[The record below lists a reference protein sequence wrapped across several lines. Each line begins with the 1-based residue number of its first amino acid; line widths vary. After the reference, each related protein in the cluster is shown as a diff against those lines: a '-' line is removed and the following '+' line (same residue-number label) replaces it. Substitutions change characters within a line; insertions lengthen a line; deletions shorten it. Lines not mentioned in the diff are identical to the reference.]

1 MATVT
6 THFAIPGP
14 VPFVD
19 VELSRDNEQFIDL
32 HRIRLIAEGSAHAAS
47 ALACVDTFLTTV
59 STAAMSS
66 DPHLEEEARALL
78 QQFSEPRETRL
89 GLARKGFNGH
99 GGADDIGARIWRSL
113 TTDLPAL
120 LHVGVLKYLEELPL
134 FIEGI
139 DRDLTS
145 DITTRIIFGPLADFT
160 AEMLARYPQFSAGG
174 HSTVTIDRQ
183 VWDPTACTWATRRV
197 TLPVADGDPV
207 LLIPRRW
214 VSKHLLVSSGRF
226 HGTTLLSYVQEE
238 QASISPDGEVVIPS
252 KESLR
257 RRAELRRGRRTNI
270 EVTLRAHEAGADLL
284 RLFRH
289 FVADRLS
296 GSVDFAA

>member
-1 MATVT
+1 MAAVT
-6 THFAIPGP
+6 THFAIPDP

-32 HRIRLIAEGSAHAAS
+32 HRIRLVSENSVHLDS
-47 ALACVDTFLTTV
+47 ALACVDTFLTTI
-59 STAAMSS
+59 STAAMSGV
-66 DPHLEEEARALL
+66 PRLEDQARELL

-99 GGADDIGARIWRSL
+99 GGADDIGARIWRSF
-113 TTDLPAL
+113 TTDLYAL
-120 LHVGVLKYLEELPL
+120 LQVGVLKYLEELPL

-145 DITTRIIFGPLADFT
+145 DITTRIVFGPLADFT
-160 AEMLARYPQFSAGG
+160 AEMLATYPQFSAGG

-183 VWDPTACTWATRRV
+183 VWDATACMWTTRRM
-197 TLPVADGDPV
+197 TLPAADGKPI
-207 LLIPRRW
+207 LLVPRSW
-214 VSKHLLVSSGRF
+214 VSKRLLMSSRRF

-238 QASISPDGEVVIPS
+238 QASISPSGKVVHPS
-252 KESLR
+252 KVSLR
-257 RRAELRRGRRTNI
+257 RRPDLRRGRRTNI

-284 RLFRH
+284 RLFH
-289 FVADRLS
+289 LFVEEQLGAS
-296 GSVDFAA
+296 GDLAA

>member
-1 MATVT
+1 MAAVT

-19 VELSRDNEQFIDL
+19 VELSRDNERFIDL
-32 HRIRLIAEGSAHAAS
+32 RRIRSIEDSAHVSS
-47 ALACVDTFLTTV
+47 ALTCVDTFLTTV
-59 STAAMSS
+59 STAAMSG
-66 DPHLEEEARALL
+66 DPRLEEEARELL
-78 QQFSEPRETRL
+78 QRFSEPRETRL

-99 GGADDIGARIWRSL
+99 GGADDVGARIWRSL
-113 TTDLPAL
+113 TTDLRAL

-174 HSTVTIDRQ
+174 HSTTKIDCQ
-183 VWDPTACTWATRRV
+183 VWDATACTWATRRV
-197 TLPVADGDPV
+197 TLPVADGNPV
-207 LLIPRRW
+207 LLVPLSW
-214 VSKHLLVSSGRF
+214 VSKRLLMSSHRF

-238 QASISPDGEVVIPS
+238 QAAIAPSGKVVHPS
-252 KESLR
+252 KKSLR
-257 RRAELRRGRRTNI
+257 RRPEFRRGRRTNI

-284 RLFRH
+284 RLFH
-289 FVADRLS
+289 LFVENQLGDS
-296 GSVDFAA
+296 GDLAA

>member
-1 MATVT
+1 MAAVT
-6 THFAIPGP
+6 IHFAIPDS

-32 HRIRLIAEGSAHAAS
+32 HRIRLVSENSVHLDS
-47 ALACVDTFLTTV
+47 ALACVDTFLTTI
-59 STAAMSS
+59 STAAMSGV
-66 DPHLEEEARALL
+66 PRLEDQARELL

-99 GGADDIGARIWRSL
+99 GGADDIGARIWRSF
-113 TTDLPAL
+113 TTDLHAL
-120 LHVGVLKYLEELPL
+120 LQVGVLKYLEELPL

-145 DITTRIIFGPLADFT
+145 DITTRIVFGPLADFT
-160 AEMLARYPQFSAGG
+160 AEMLATYPQFSAGG

-183 VWDPTACTWATRRV
+183 VWDATACMWTTRRM
-197 TLPVADGDPV
+197 TLPAADGKPI
-207 LLIPRRW
+207 LLVPRSW
-214 VSKHLLVSSGRF
+214 VSKRLLMSSRRF

-238 QASISPDGEVVIPS
+238 QASISPSGKVVHPS
-252 KESLR
+252 KVSLR
-257 RRAELRRGRRTNI
+257 RRPDLRRGRRTNI

-284 RLFRH
+284 RLFH
-289 FVADRLS
+289 LFVEEQLGAS
-296 GSVDFAA
+296 GDLAA

>member
-32 HRIRLIAEGSAHAAS
+32 HRIRLLSDVSTHGVS

-59 STAAMSS
+59 STAAMSGN
-66 DPHLEEEARALL
+66 PRLEEEARVLL

-89 GLARKGFNGH
+89 GLASTGFNGH
-99 GGADDIGARIWRSL
+99 GGAEDIGARIWRSL
-113 TTDLPAL
+113 TSDLQAL

-160 AEMLARYPQFSAGG
+160 AEMLAKYPQFSAGG
-174 HSTVTIDRQ
+174 HSTVAIDRQ
-183 VWDPTACTWATRRV
+183 VWDSTACTWTTRHLV
-197 TLPVADGDPV
+197 LPAADGKPIILV
-207 LLIPRRW
+207 PKGW
-214 VSKHLLVSSGRF
+214 VSKHLLMSSRRF
-226 HGTTLLSYVQEE
+226 HGTSLLTYVQEE
-238 QASISPDGEVVIPS
+238 QASISPSGKVVHPS
-252 KESLR
+252 KVSLR
-257 RRAELRRGRRTNI
+257 RRPELRRGRRTNI
-270 EVTLRAHEAGADLL
+270 EVTLRAHEAGDDLL
-284 RLFRH
+284 RLFH
-289 FVADRLS
+289 LFVEDQL
-296 GSVDFAA
+296 GDDGDLAA

>member
-14 VPFVD
+14 VPFVN
-19 VELSRDNEQFIDL
+19 VELSCDNEQFIDL
-32 HRIRLIAEGSAHAAS
+32 HRIRLASEGSAFVAS
-47 ALACVDTFLTTV
+47 ALTCVDTFLTTV
-59 STAAMSS
+59 STAAMSG
-66 DPHLEEEARALL
+66 DPRLEEEARGLL

-113 TTDLPAL
+113 TTDLQAL
-120 LHVGVLKYLEELPL
+120 LSVGVLKYLEDLPL
-134 FIEGI
+134 FIRGI

-160 AEMLARYPQFSAGG
+160 AEMLAKYPQFSAGG

-183 VWDPTACTWATRRV
+183 VWDATACVWTTRRM
-197 TLPVADGDPV
+197 TLPAADGKPI
-207 LLIPRRW
+207 LLVPRSW
-214 VSKHLLVSSGRF
+214 ASKHLLMSSRRF
-226 HGTTLLSYVQEE
+226 HGTTLLSYVQDE
-238 QASISPDGEVVIPS
+238 QASISPSGKVVHPN

-257 RRAELRRGRRTNI
+257 RRADLRRGRRTNI

-284 RLFRH
+284 RLFH
-289 FVADRLS
+289 LFVEEQLGDS
-296 GSVDFAA
+296 GDLAA

>member
-32 HRIRLIAEGSAHAAS
+32 HRIRLVSEGSAHVAS

-59 STAAMSS
+59 STAAMSG
-66 DPHLEEEARALL
+66 DPRLEEEARALL

-99 GGADDIGARIWRSL
+99 GGADDIGARIWSSL
-113 TTDLPAL
+113 TTDLQAL
-120 LHVGVLKYLEELPL
+120 LNVGVLKYLEELPL

-145 DITTRIIFGPLADFT
+145 DITTRIIFGSLADFT

-174 HSTVTIDRQ
+174 HSTVTVDRQ
-183 VWDPTACTWATRRV
+183 VWDATACVWTTRRM
-197 TLPVADGDPV
+197 TLPAADGKPV
-207 LLIPRRW
+207 LLVPRAW
-214 VSKHLLVSSGRF
+214 VSKRLLMSSRRF
-226 HGTTLLSYVQEE
+226 HGTTLLSFVQEE
-238 QASISPDGEVVIPS
+238 QASISPSGKVVHPT
-252 KESLR
+252 KVTLR
-257 RRAELRRGRRTNI
+257 RRPDLRRGRRTNI

-284 RLFRH
+284 RLFH
-289 FVADRLS
+289 LFVEGQLGDRGDL
-296 GSVDFAA
+296 AA

>member
-32 HRIRLIAEGSAHAAS
+32 HRIRLASGSSAHLDS

-59 STAAMSS
+59 STAAMSGV
-66 DPHLEEEARALL
+66 PRLEEEARELL

-99 GGADDIGARIWRSL
+99 GGADDIGARVWRSL
-113 TTDLPAL
+113 TTDLKAL

-160 AEMLARYPQFSAGG
+160 AEMLVRYPQFSAGG
-174 HSTVTIDRQ
+174 HRTVTIDRQ
-183 VWDPTACTWATRRV
+183 VWDATACIWTTRRM
-197 TLPVADGDPV
+197 TLPAANGKPV
-207 LLIPRRW
+207 LLVPKAW
-214 VSKHLLVSSGRF
+214 VSKRLLMSPRRF

-238 QASISPDGEVVIPS
+238 HASISLGGKIVHPS
-252 KESLR
+252 KVSLR
-257 RRAELRRGRRTNI
+257 KRPDLRRGRRTNL
-270 EVTLRAHEAGADLL
+270 EVTLRAHEAGTDLL
-284 RLFRH
+284 RLFH
-289 FVADRLS
+289 IFVEEQLGDS
-296 GSVDFAA
+296 GDLAA